1 MDLTLPQARVLFRG
15 DRLSEA
21 RLARGLK
28 KVDVA
33 KAIGITPAA
42 VGQYE
47 RGDIRPSADVLTQLG
62 EVLEFPAG
70 FFVTGPSAI
79 DLSEDRIHFRSL
91 RSTSSRVRGKQIARL
106 ALLEEVVG
114 HLERKVI
121 FPPIGIE
128 QYPLVTP
135 DRAKVEAVAGAVRQ
149 AWGIGDGP
157 ITNIVMLI
165 EGVGCVVTRSQAD
178 AQGIDAYSRWSG
190 GRPIVV
196 LTNDKQDAARSNFDA
211 AHELGHL
218 VMHPDAEP
226 GSRIVEHQAQAF
238 ASAFLMPARSIRS
251 ELPPRF
257 DIGAYVELKR
267 RWRVSIQALLYR
279 ARTLEVISEP
289 AYRRAMSRI
298 SLWGWRTGE
307 PHSLGTAD
315 EPTLLRSAIEL
326 LANSDEADLGFL
338 RDAGIP
344 EDILATLLPLTR
356 PSHALV
362 Q

>member
-15 DRLSEA
+15 DRLTEA

-28 KVDVA
+28 KVDIARDV
-33 KAIGITPAA
+33 GITPAA

-47 RGDIRPSADVLTQLG
+47 RGDIRPSA
-62 EVLEFPAG
+62 EVLSQLSEVLGFPAG
-70 FFVTGPSAI
+70 FFVSGPTSI
-79 DLSEDRIHFRSL
+79 DLSDARIHFRSL
-91 RSTSSRVRGKQIARL
+91 RSTSSRMRGKQIARL

-114 HLERKVI
+114 QLERKVVL
-121 FPPIGIE
+121 PPIAID
-128 QYPLVTP
+128 QYPIITT
-135 DRAKVEAVAGAVRQ
+135 DRAKVEAVAATVRQ
-149 AWGIGDGP
+149 AWMIGDGP

-238 ASAFLMPARSIRS
+238 ASAFLMPASSIRS
-251 ELPPRF
+251 ELPRRF

-279 ARTLEVISEP
+279 ARTLEVVSEP

-307 PHSLGTAD
+307 PHSLGAAD
-315 EPTLLRSAIEL
+315 EPTLLRSALEL
-326 LANSDEADLGFL
+326 LAGSDDADLGFL
-338 RDAGIP
+338 QVAGIP
-344 EDILATLLPLTR
+344 EDILATLLPLRR
-356 PSHALV
+356 PSYVLL